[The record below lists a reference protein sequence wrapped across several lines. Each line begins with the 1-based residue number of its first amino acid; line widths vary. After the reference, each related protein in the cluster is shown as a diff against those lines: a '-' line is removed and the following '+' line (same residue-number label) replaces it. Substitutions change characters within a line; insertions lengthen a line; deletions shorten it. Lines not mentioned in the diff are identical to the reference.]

1 VGLFEKRVT
10 IFVGHF
16 GSGKTEIS
24 LNLALDL
31 REQNIPV
38 TLADLDVVKPYFRS
52 RSARAM
58 LAEAG
63 IELLAPGGEYIFSD
77 LPIIV
82 PQIRSTLRRSDHK
95 LIMDV
100 GGDTTGARVLGSLVD
115 VIPAEDTDCIL
126 VLNFNRPST
135 PNPDEAVRVIEG
147 IEAVSQVR
155 VTRLVSNTHLMD
167 ETNLEIV
174 LDGYRQALET
184 GRRLGIDV
192 KAVTVQDA
200 AKVNF
205 KNVEISCPTLVL
217 RRFLTPPFEMAAQ
230 RTSGPLFVLN

>member
-1 VGLFEKRVT
+1 MFEKRVT

-24 LNLALDL
+24 LNGALGL
-31 REQNIPV
+31 RERNIPV
-38 TLADLDVVKPYFRS
+38 TLADLDVVKPYFRT

-58 LAEAG
+58 LADAG
-63 IELLAPGGEYIFSD
+63 IELLAPAGENIFAD

-82 PQIRSTLRRSDHK
+82 PQIRSALRTSDRK

-100 GGDTTGARVLGSLVD
+100 GGDSTGARVLGSLVD
-115 VIPAEDTDCIL
+115 VIPVEETDTLL
-126 VLNFNRPST
+126 VLNFNRPLT
-135 PNPDEAVRVIEG
+135 PNPEEAVRVIEG

-155 VTRLVSNTHLMD
+155 VTGLISNTHLMD
-167 ETNLEIV
+167 ETDLDIV
-174 LDGYRQALET
+174 LDGYRQASET
-184 GRRLGIDV
+184 GRRLGIEV
-192 KAVTVQDA
+192 KAVTVQDT

-205 KNVEISCPTLVL
+205 ENVELSCPTLVM
-217 RRFLTPPFEMAAQ
+217 RRFLTPPFELAAQ